1 MNYFVTPYGRNGASS
16 RVRVWEWLDRI
27 PDERRASGY
36 AAQPNARPRTL
47 ARHPGAVIAAERRL
61 RRMAGARPDRL
72 LLHREASPLSRG
84 HLERRL
90 LAAADFAVYDL
101 DDALQWDRGQG
112 GFVRR
117 LAPKAPKAVLAARA
131 ADRVIAGSPVLA
143 DWASDH
149 NDDVVLIPSCVS
161 PDAYTAK
168 TDYRVSDP
176 PRLGWIGSPDN
187 EIYLRLLEPVLF
199 ELNRQLGARVTIIGT
214 TRATLGGLE
223 RLIDRIPWSE
233 VAQRDALAELD
244 VGLFPLPDEPYTRGK
259 CAYKLLQY
267 AAAGVPAVAAPV
279 GVNTQILAE
288 LGMPAAT
295 APAEWLGAVLELL
308 DASVEARSRLG
319 QRARELIVERYS
331 YDAWESRWRH
341 AVGLPA
347 GG

>member
-27 PDERRASGY
+27 SDERHASGY
-36 AAQPNARPRTL
+36 AGQPNARPRTL
-47 ARHPGAVIAAERRL
+47 ARHPRAVLAAERRL
-61 RRMAGARPDRL
+61 RRMAAARPDRL

-84 HLERRL
+84 HVERRL
-90 LAAADFAVYDL
+90 LAAADFSVYDL
-101 DDALQWDRGQG
+101 DDALQWDRGEG
-112 GFVRR
+112 GLARK

-143 DWASDH
+143 DWASEY

-168 TDYRVSDP
+168 IDYRVSDP

-187 EIYLRLLEPVLF
+187 ETYLRVLEPVLL
-199 ELNRQLGARVTIIGT
+199 ELNRRTGARLTIIGT
-214 TRATLGGLE
+214 TRPTLGGLE
-223 RLIDRIPWSE
+223 RLADRIPWSE
-233 VAQRDALAELD
+233 VAQREALAALD

-267 AAAGVPAVAAPV
+267 AAAGVPAVATPV
-279 GVNTQILAE
+279 GVNAQILTE

-319 QRARELIVERYS
+319 RGAREVISERYS
-331 YDAWESRWRH
+331 YDAWQSQWRQ